1 MVYVN
6 RDVIFHDKFFP
17 FAKVIPQLDSSVVV
31 HGSPLEKVESQVVE
45 DEINNED
52 NRDPADTITINE
64 DNQNAE
70 IENSSVDQI
79 PEPSPIVE
87 VSENILAV
95 PSHVDSHIRTSRS
108 IKEPI

>member
-45 DEINNED
+45 DKIDNED
-52 NRDPADTITINE
+52 NKEPADTITVNE
-64 DNQNAE
+64 DNQNVQ
-70 IENSSVDQI
+70 IENS
-79 PEPSPIVE
+79 
-87 VSENILAV
+87 
-95 PSHVDSHIRTSRS
+95 
-108 IKEPI
+108 